1 MKLAIHQPN
10 FLPWSGYFHKMASA
24 DIFLLLDTVQYT
36 KLEYDNRCKIKTPEG
51 VQWLTVPVG
60 TPSSHTLT
68 KDVRISDDSDWK
80 RTHRRT
86 LINNYSKST
95 YFKEY
100 DSELLDIYEIDWK
113 FLIELNVRF
122 IHTIKKWLGIK
133 TTVMLASDLAERTL
147 KSTELNISY
156 CKDFDA
162 DVYLSGIGAKK
173 YLRQELFEKNGIRLE
188 FQNRTPLKYTQ
199 RFGEFIPDLSV
210 IDLIFNCGDESLSL
224 IMDRNENE

>member
-1 MKLAIHQPN
+1 
-10 FLPWSGYFHKMASA
+10 MASA

-36 KLEYDNRCKIKTPEG
+36 KLEYDNRCKIKTPDG

-60 TPSSHTLT
+60 TPKSHTLT
-68 KDVRISDDSDWK
+68 KDVRISGDSDWK

-86 LINNYSKST
+86 LINNYSKSV
-95 YFKEY
+95 YFKDY

-113 FLIELNVRF
+113 FLVELNVKF

-156 CKDFDA
+156 CKELNA
-162 DVYLSGIGAKK
+162 DIYLSGIGGKD
-173 YLRQELFEKNGIRLE
+173 YLKPELFEENGIRLE
-188 FQNRTPLKYTQ
+188 FQNYTPVKYPQ

-210 IDLIFNCGDESLSL
+210 IDLIFNRGDESLSL
-224 IMDRNENE
+224 IMDGN

>member
-10 FLPWSGYFHKMASA
+10 FLPWPGYFHKMASA
-24 DIFLLLDTVQYT
+24 DIFLLLDTVKYT

-60 TPSSHTLT
+60 TPKSHTLT
-68 KDVRISDDSDWK
+68 KDVRISEGSDWK

-86 LINNYSKST
+86 LINNYSKSV
-95 YFKEY
+95 YFKDY

-113 FLIELNVRF
+113 FLVELNVKF

-156 CKDFDA
+156 CKELNA
-162 DVYLSGIGAKK
+162 DIYLSGIGGKD
-173 YLRQELFEKNGIRLE
+173 YLKPELFEENGIRLE
-188 FQNRTPLKYTQ
+188 FHNYTPAKYPQ
-199 RFGEFIPDLSV
+199 RFEEFIPNLSV

-224 IMDRNENE
+224 IMAGN